1 VLLRLLPVK
10 TLHKKGGWP
19 MFKNIK
25 SDYLSWLVII
35 GILILLLEIL
45 FFNRG
50 LIFSLFIA
58 GGMIYLGR
66 KKAGKKRGKILF
78 IVGII
83 FLVLSIVNMMT
94 FKFLLLAILLHFFIQ
109 FINSK
114 KQPRKIVPDIV
125 PSESEQSEET
135 MICLEPLFS
144 NILVGQQ
151 KTPLGVYEWDD
162 VNIQTGIGDTVIDL
176 SYTLLP
182 KGEAVIFIRNII
194 GNIYILVPYETEVS
208 IHHSGVVGSAKV
220 FGNDR
225 DKIFNQVFHLKTS
238 GYETSEAK
246 VKIVTS
252 LMVGNLEVSRI

>member
-1 VLLRLLPVK
+1 
-10 TLHKKGGWP
+10 
-19 MFKNIK
+19 MFKNKK

-35 GILILLLEIL
+35 GIVILLLEIL

-66 KKAGKKRGKILF
+66 KKAGKRLGKVLF

-83 FLVLSIVNMMT
+83 FFVLSIVNMMT
-94 FKFLLLAILLHFFIQ
+94 FKFLLLAIFLHIFIQ
-109 FINSK
+109 FFQTK
-114 KQPRKIVPDIV
+114 RQPKKIVPDIV
-125 PSESEQSEET
+125 SSEPAQSEET
-135 MICLEPLFS
+135 LISSEPLFS

-162 VNIQTGIGDTVIDL
+162 VNIQTGIGDTIIDL
-176 SYTLLP
+176 SYTMLP

-194 GNIYILVPYETEVS
+194 GNIHILVPYETEVS

-225 DKIFNQVFHLKTS
+225 DKIFNQVFTLKTS
-238 GYETSEAK
+238 GYETSETK
-246 VKIVTS
+246 VKIVSS
-252 LMVGNLEVSRI
+252 LVVGNLEVSRI

>member
-1 VLLRLLPVK
+1 
-10 TLHKKGGWP
+10 
-19 MFKNIK
+19 MFKNKK

-35 GILILLLEIL
+35 GIVILLLEIL

-66 KKAGKKRGKILF
+66 KKAGKRLGKVLF

-83 FLVLSIVNMMT
+83 FFVLSIVNMMT

-109 FINSK
+109 YFQTK
-114 KQPRKIVPDIV
+114 RQPKKIVPDIV
-125 PSESEQSEET
+125 SSEPAQSEET
-135 MICLEPLFS
+135 LISSEPLFS

-176 SYTLLP
+176 SYTMLP

-194 GNIYILVPYETEVS
+194 GNIHILVPYETEVS

-225 DKIFNQVFHLKTS
+225 DKIFNQVFTLKTS
-238 GYETSEAK
+238 GYETSETK
-246 VKIVTS
+246 VKIVSS
-252 LMVGNLEVSRI
+252 LVVGNLEVSRI

>member
-1 VLLRLLPVK
+1 
-10 TLHKKGGWP
+10 
-19 MFKNIK
+19 MFKNTK

-35 GILILLLEIL
+35 GIVILLLEIL

-58 GGMIYLGR
+58 GGMMYLGR
-66 KKAGKKRGKILF
+66 RKAGKKLGKILF
-78 IVGII
+78 IMGII
-83 FLVLSIVNMMT
+83 FFVLSIVNMMT

-109 FINSK
+109 FINTK
-114 KQPRKIVPDIV
+114 KHARKIVPDIG
-125 PSESEQSEET
+125 PAAPAQSEET
-135 MICLEPLFS
+135 LISSEPLFS

-151 KTPLGVYEWDD
+151 KTPQGVYEWDD

-176 SYTLLP
+176 SYTMLP

-194 GNIYILVPYETEVS
+194 GNIHILVPYEMEVS

-238 GYETSEAK
+238 GYETSETK

-252 LMVGNLEVSRI
+252 LVVGNLEVSRI

>member
-1 VLLRLLPVK
+1 
-10 TLHKKGGWP
+10 
-19 MFKNIK
+19 MFKNTK

-35 GILILLLEIL
+35 GIVILLLEIL

-58 GGMIYLGR
+58 GVMMYLGR
-66 KKAGKKRGKILF
+66 RKAGKKLGKILF
-78 IVGII
+78 IMGII
-83 FLVLSIVNMMT
+83 FFVLSIVNMMT

-109 FINSK
+109 FINTK
-114 KQPRKIVPDIV
+114 KHARKIIPEIG
-125 PSESEQSEET
+125 PAEPAQSEET
-135 MICLEPLFS
+135 LISSEPLFS

-176 SYTLLP
+176 SYTMLP

-194 GNIYILVPYETEVS
+194 GNIHILVPYEMEVS

-225 DKIFNQVFHLKTS
+225 DKIFNQVFHLKTP
-238 GYETSEAK
+238 GYETSETK

-252 LMVGNLEVSRI
+252 LVAGNLEVSRI

>member
-1 VLLRLLPVK
+1 
-10 TLHKKGGWP
+10 
-19 MFKNIK
+19 MFKNTK

-35 GILILLLEIL
+35 GIVILLLEIL

-66 KKAGKKRGKILF
+66 KKASKKMGKILF

-94 FKFLLLAILLHFFIQ
+94 FRFLLLAILLHFFIQ
-109 FINSK
+109 FFHTKRRPN
-114 KQPRKIVPDIV
+114 KIVLDIV
-125 PSESEQSEET
+125 STDPEQSDET
-135 MICLEPLFS
+135 LISSEPLFS
-144 NILVGQQ
+144 NIFVGQQ

-194 GNIYILVPYETEVS
+194 GNIHILVPYETEVS

-220 FGNDR
+220 FGNDK

-252 LMVGNLEVSRI
+252 LVVGNLEVSRI

>member
-1 VLLRLLPVK
+1 
-10 TLHKKGGWP
+10 
-19 MFKNIK
+19 MFKNKK

-35 GILILLLEIL
+35 GIVILLLEIL

-66 KKAGKKRGKILF
+66 KKAGKRLGKVLF

-83 FLVLSIVNMMT
+83 FFVLSIVNMMT
-94 FKFLLLAILLHFFIQ
+94 FKFLLLAILLHIFIQ
-109 FINSK
+109 FFQTK
-114 KQPRKIVPDIV
+114 RQPKKIVPDIV
-125 PSESEQSEET
+125 SSEPAQSEET
-135 MICLEPLFS
+135 LISSEPLFS

-176 SYTLLP
+176 SYTMLP

-194 GNIYILVPYETEVS
+194 GNIHILVPYETEVS

-225 DKIFNQVFHLKTS
+225 DKIFNQVFTLKTS
-238 GYETSEAK
+238 GYETSETK
-246 VKIVTS
+246 VKIVSS
-252 LMVGNLEVSRI
+252 LVVGNLEVSRI

>member
-1 VLLRLLPVK
+1 
-10 TLHKKGGWP
+10 
-19 MFKNIK
+19 MFKNKK

-35 GILILLLEIL
+35 GIVILLLEIL

-66 KKAGKKRGKILF
+66 KKAGKRLGKVLF

-83 FLVLSIVNMMT
+83 FFVLSIVNMMT
-94 FKFLLLAILLHFFIQ
+94 FKFLLLAVLLHFFIQ
-109 FINSK
+109 YFQTK
-114 KQPRKIVPDIV
+114 RQPQKIVPDIV
-125 PSESEQSEET
+125 SSEPAQLEET
-135 MICLEPLFS
+135 LISSEPLFS

-176 SYTLLP
+176 SYTMLP

-194 GNIYILVPYETEVS
+194 GNIHILVPYETEVS

-225 DKIFNQVFHLKTS
+225 DKIFNQVFTLKTS
-238 GYETSEAK
+238 GYETSETK
-246 VKIVTS
+246 VKIVSS
-252 LMVGNLEVSRI
+252 LVVGNLEVSRI

>member
-1 VLLRLLPVK
+1 
-10 TLHKKGGWP
+10 
-19 MFKNIK
+19 MFKNKK

-35 GILILLLEIL
+35 GIVILLLEIL

-66 KKAGKKRGKILF
+66 KKAGKRLGKVLF

-83 FLVLSIVNMMT
+83 FFVLSIVNMMT

-109 FINSK
+109 YFQTK
-114 KQPRKIVPDIV
+114 RQPKKIVPDIV
-125 PSESEQSEET
+125 SSEPAQSEET
-135 MICLEPLFS
+135 LISSEPLFS

-162 VNIQTGIGDTVIDL
+162 VNIQTGIGDTIIDL
-176 SYTLLP
+176 SYTMLP

-194 GNIYILVPYETEVS
+194 GNIHILVPYETEVS

-225 DKIFNQVFHLKTS
+225 DKIFNQVFTLKTS
-238 GYETSEAK
+238 GYETSETK
-246 VKIVTS
+246 VKIVSS
-252 LMVGNLEVSRI
+252 LVVGNLEVSRI